1 MRRFPLSLL
10 LAATLLGL
18 FVSRSFAT
26 PADDIAATT
35 RAWVDAFNTREPER
49 ILALYA
55 DDAVFWGTTSATL
68 RDTPAEIREY
78 FITSPQRPHVRVAI
92 DEQRIRVHG
101 DIALNTGA
109 YTFTNKVDG
118 QPTKNQAR
126 FTFVYRRVG
135 DRWLIIDH
143 HSSALP
149 AR

>member
-1 MRRFPLSLL
+1 MPHAHRHIFLL
-10 LAATLLGL
+10 LTLASSHLFAADP
-18 FVSRSFAT
+18 SS
-26 PADDIAATT
+26 DIAAVT
-35 RAWVDAFNTREPER
+35 RAWIDAFNTRDPER

-68 RDTPAEIREY
+68 RDTPDEIREY

-109 YTFTNKVDG
+109 YTFTNVVDG
-118 QPTKNQAR
+118 RPTRNPAR
-126 FTFVYRRVG
+126 FTFVYRRVA